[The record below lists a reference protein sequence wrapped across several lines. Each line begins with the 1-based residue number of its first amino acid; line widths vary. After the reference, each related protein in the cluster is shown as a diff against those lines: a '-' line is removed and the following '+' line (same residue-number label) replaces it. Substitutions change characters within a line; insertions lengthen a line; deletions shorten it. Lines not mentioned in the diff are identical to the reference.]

1 MRADSLPAVGT
12 PEVNICSFTKD
23 VSALSD
29 PATVENVACP
39 GSQWKEC
46 VKTPAGNSKSHNVG
60 ANIVRLDHIVRV
72 VVIDV
77 APATKLNVQFTPVL
91 LRAYTVPTNKGQ
103 DGGRFEVR
111 NIAHPKT
118 VSSVA

>member
-1 MRADSLPAVGT
+1 MRKDSGR
-12 PEVNICSFTKD
+12 
-23 VSALSD
+23 
-29 PATVENVACP
+29 
-39 GSQWKEC
+39 
-46 VKTPAGNSKSHNVG
+46 NSKSHNVG
-60 ANIVRLDHIVRV
+60 GNIVRLDHIVRI

-77 APATKLNVQFTPVL
+77 APATKLNVQLTPVL
-91 LRAYTVPTNKGQ
+91 LRAYAVLTNKGQ